1 MPTASQPRRAA
12 AIAALPVPV
21 ATSRTRQPACRSALS
36 TSCSATSTMR
46 AATTPK
52 SPLDHACCW
61 RCLMARRSGL
71 DDSTVVVMA
80 STVRPGVRP
89 RHGDAYPYSGPPL
102 THPCSAVT
110 GTGHGRCGPDGSAAT
125 AREVGRDSLDT
136 AKSWD
141 DVTGADTVTGR
152 YIAQA
157 AAK

>member
-36 TSCSATSTMR
+36 TSCSATITIR

-71 DDSTVVVMA
+71 GDSTVVVMP
-80 STVRPGVRP
+80 STVRVGVHP
-89 RHGDAYPYSGPPL
+89 RHRG
-102 THPCSAVT
+102 AVPIF
-110 GTGHGRCGPDGSAAT
+110 GAAVYLI
-125 AREVGRDSLDT
+125 EVGEPALEEAPFGLGVHERKR
-136 AKSWD
+136 A
-141 DVTGADTVTGR
+141 VVGEAR
-152 YIAQA
+152 
-157 AAK
+157 